1 MQKCIHRVGK
11 EVRAVKIL
19 NKDAMDEKEKTRL
32 QYEIDILRNLD
43 HPNIVKLYEI
53 FEDRHAIY
61 LVTEL
66 CTGGELFDE
75 IVARQ
80 SFKEQ
85 DAALVIKQVLS
96 AMAYCHSK
104 HVAHRDLKPENL
116 LLDSKKND
124 NIKVIDFGT
133 SQVFEENENMH

>member
-1 MQKCIHRVGK
+1 M
-11 EVRAVKIL
+11 RAVKIL

-53 FEDRHAIY
+53 FEDKHNIY

-75 IVARQ
+75 IVAR
-80 SFKEQ
+80 
-85 DAALVIKQVLS
+85 
-96 AMAYCHSK
+96 
-104 HVAHRDLKPENL
+104 
-116 LLDSKKND
+116 
-124 NIKVIDFGT
+124 
-133 SQVFEENENMH
+133 